1 MEQLILPALLLEWL
15 LSVGTMAVSIGGGLY
30 FGQWLWARYAPRTRR
45 R

>member
-1 MEQLILPALLLEWL
+1 
-15 LSVGTMAVSIGGGLY
+15 MAAGIGGGLY